1 MKKRSETAARE
12 GGQRGQQRRSRDIE
26 AAGTSSDG
34 QPAAGAASSG
44 AGLRSASPSPL
55 RDGDG
60 GTLRG
65 PHSEGTLPAWFWG
78 DGREGEAA
86 AQVSKSLSSRARLM
100 PGDSHHRVGIPGHD
114 KTPDPSPKKKTKHQ
128 LPRGSLGR
136 VVIPMG
142 NGQGFPAPNQP
153 GQKGAGGQPGL
164 GVRLCWG
171 WSCLSS
177 VVKLGK
183 DDPQLVSENA
193 VFLGLLPGA
202 L

>member
-1 MKKRSETAARE
+1 
-12 GGQRGQQRRSRDIE
+12 
-26 AAGTSSDG
+26 
-34 QPAAGAASSG
+34 
-44 AGLRSASPSPL
+44 
-55 RDGDG
+55 
-60 GTLRG
+60 
-65 PHSEGTLPAWFWG
+65 
-78 DGREGEAA
+78 
-86 AQVSKSLSSRARLM
+86 M
-100 PGDSHHRVGIPGHD
+100 PGDSHHRVGIPGLD
-114 KTPDPSPKKKTKHQ
+114 KTPDPSPQKKKLAPQ
-128 LPRGSLGR
+128 RLPVPPSR

-142 NGQGFPAPNQP
+142 SGQGFPAPNQP